1 MAKEAPSKTI
11 SLTTI
16 DHVFMPEDLQS
27 NDPEARTRRY
37 PAKDGDGK
45 RAKYRVNEAL
55 ADLLISKDQA
65 MEVPD

>member
-1 MAKEAPSKTI
+1 MPKEAPGKTI
-11 SLTTI
+11 SLTI
-16 DHVFMPEDLQS
+16 DHVFMPEDLLS

-45 RAKYRVNEAL
+45 RAKYRVNDAL